1 MGKNGRKGMKN
12 PRLFQDEKDLSAMCE
27 LLEQGRMADN
37 GTYYVHIGDLKWWL
51 YYPPLDEDLRDYTY
65 LWDDPDNPGRLLGW
79 ALITPGW
86 VGIDVYTQPE
96 LRDSLIAK
104 EMHLWAEEKATMVA
118 RQKQLQT
125 IHNIWISHDDA
136 ALVEHYQ
143 QQGFKLRPG
152 MIHLIRNLDEELP
165 AVSSPDSFVLRGCK
179 GTMEV
184 SLRAAAQHG
193 AFSSTAPF
201 EKYQRRFENFMR
213 SKVYQPELDIVAVA
227 GDGQIASFG
236 MMWIDLKNKVG
247 LFEPVGTHPNFQRK
261 GLGRAVVLKGLH
273 ILQAWGMQKAI
284 VSAFDDNQ
292 PAINLYES
300 IGFQVAK
307 QLGTFEKDV

>member
-1 MGKNGRKGMKN
+1 MGKNGRKGMKI

-27 LLEQGRMADN
+27 LLQQGRMADN
-37 GTYYVHIGDLKWWL
+37 GTYYVHTGDLKWWL
-51 YYPPLDEDLRDYTY
+51 YYPPLDEDLREYTY
-65 LWDDPDNPGRLLGW
+65 LWDDPDTPGRLLGW

-96 LRDSLIAK
+96 LRCNQAAN
-104 EMHLWAEEKATMVA
+104 EMYLWAEEKAASIA
-118 RQKQLQT
+118 RKKHLQT

-136 ALVEHYQ
+136 VLVEHYH

-152 MIHLIRNLDEELP
+152 MTHLIRDLDEEIP
-165 AVSSPDSFVLRGCK
+165 AVSTPEGFIVRGCM
-179 GTMEV
+179 GTIEV
-184 SLRAAAQHG
+184 SLRATAQHG
-193 AFSSTAPF
+193 AFSSKAPF
-201 EKYQRRFENFMR
+201 EKYQKRFENFIR

-227 GDGQIASFG
+227 SDGQIASFG
-236 MMWIDLKNKVG
+236 IVWTDVKNKVG
-247 LFEPVGTHPNFQRK
+247 LFEPVGTHPDFQRK

-273 ILQAWGMQKAI
+273 VLQAYGMQKAI
-284 VSAFDDNQ
+284 VSAFDDNP

-300 IGFQVAK
+300 VGFQVAK